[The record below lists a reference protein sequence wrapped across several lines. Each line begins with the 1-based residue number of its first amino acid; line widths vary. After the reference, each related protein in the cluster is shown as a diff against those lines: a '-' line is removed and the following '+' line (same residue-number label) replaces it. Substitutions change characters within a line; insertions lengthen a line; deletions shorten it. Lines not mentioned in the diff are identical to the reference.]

1 MPVNERST
9 LGSLVSAT
17 CLQQLRLY
25 TEDLAGRGPILGAG
39 RLRGQGIIT
48 DRGLTGSKLED
59 DKLHRLFIEVFGL
72 EGTRLCMVTRV
83 ASDGVGGYEVK
94 LVEGA
99 CTYLAKAD
107 QPMCVYT
114 LGVFVGA
121 LQAVTGR
128 TMQGVETECQAMG
141 HATCT
146 YQIHPHSALV

>member
-17 CLQQLRLY
+17 CLQQLRIY

-39 RLRGQGIIT
+39 RLRGQGIIV
-48 DRGLTGSKLED
+48 DKGLVGSKLDD
-59 DKLHRLFIEVFGL
+59 DKLHRLFLEVFGL
-72 EGTRLCMVTRV
+72 EGTRLCLVTRV
-83 ASDGVGGYEVK
+83 QSNLAGGYEVQ

-107 QPMCVYT
+107 APMCVYT
-114 LGVFVGA
+114 LGVFIGA
-121 LQAVTGR
+121 LQAVSGA

-146 YQIHPHSALV
+146 YQIRPHSVLA